1 MLLSIKDPCIYI
13 YIYIY
18 ISSHL
23 LMTILDMIMSLVS
36 VMKYL
41 FVLDLTIHEI
51 FHSLPVNGVLVI
63 QSNKQTS

>member
-1 MLLSIKDPCIYI
+1 MLLSIKDPCI

>member
-1 MLLSIKDPCIYI
+1 MLLSIKDPC
-13 YIYIY
+13 IYIY

>member
-1 MLLSIKDPCIYI
+1 
-13 YIYIY
+13 
-18 ISSHL
+18 
-23 LMTILDMIMSLVS
+23 MTILDMIMSLVS